1 MEVPNLETGHI
12 DFEKDIPVDD
22 PGILKEGEELKP
34 YPNEHAC
41 RLADPAGFDK
51 FARKNCFR
59 KVADKCVD
67 YIFGIKDNKSQV
79 QSLRFDSKVWTEV
92 GAKAVCERVGG
103 KFDAAKPA
111 KEETPPE
118 DKAPDMMQMMVKL
131 HSKMDAM
138 HSDMKKMMTTMQAL
152 VDNSKDFQDSLAKAL
167 EEIQRKSNG
176 VGGTSSQIL
185 QDAFTQGKD
194 KTSLVVDPPTEK
206 FSKESLDGLKAALLE
221 MGKALRN
228 IKL

>member
-1 MEVPNLETGHI
+1 
-12 DFEKDIPVDD
+12 
-22 PGILKEGEELKP
+22 
-34 YPNEHAC
+34 
-41 RLADPAGFDK
+41 
-51 FARKNCFR
+51 
-59 KVADKCVD
+59 
-67 YIFGIKDNKSQV
+67 
-79 QSLRFDSKVWTEV
+79 
-92 GAKAVCERVGG
+92 
-103 KFDAAKPA
+103 
-111 KEETPPE
+111 
-118 DKAPDMMQMMVKL
+118 
-131 HSKMDAM
+131 MDAM